1 MPVFVFCIHT
11 SVWLPVAFNVVSFQ
25 LQCFLN
31 AMELFTVKACVICY
45 TKCVSNLLC
54 LMNQLVVLC
63 YCFLLSFLQDHI
75 PFGVVGSKEEI
86 IAGGKRIR
94 ARQYPWGLVEGQF
107 YIPNHKDMNM
117 ST

>member
-1 MPVFVFCIHT
+1 MLLSMFPEFPKVIHCKG
-11 SVWLPVAFNVVSFQ
+11 S
-25 LQCFLN
+25 
-31 AMELFTVKACVICY
+31 CVICY
-45 TKCVSNLLC
+45 KKCVSNLLC

-63 YCFLLSFLQDHI
+63 SNSSSPIPQDHI

-107 YIPNHKDMNM
+107 YI
-117 ST
+117 T